1 MHFHLLNSLALL
13 ASVAWSQNT
22 NSKVPGSNPLT
33 YCSPSPSTDILHI
46 SSVDFAPNPPVKG
59 HQLTI
64 SANGSTTQPIQ
75 QGDYINLV
83 VKWGMSSQPF
93 PSPHSSMLFAS

>member
-1 MHFHLLNSLALL
+1 MHFHLLSSVALL
-13 ASVAWSQNT
+13 ASVAWSQTT

-33 YCSPSPSTDILHI
+33 YCSPSPSTDILKI

-83 VKWGMSSQPF
+83 VKWGKLTYPT
-93 PSPHSSMLFAS
+93 LFAVVAAR